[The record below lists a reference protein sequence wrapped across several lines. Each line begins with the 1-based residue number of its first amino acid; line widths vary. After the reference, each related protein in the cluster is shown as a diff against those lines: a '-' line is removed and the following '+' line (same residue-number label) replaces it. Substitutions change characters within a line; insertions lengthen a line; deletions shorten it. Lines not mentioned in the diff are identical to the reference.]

1 MSGVNPYTDAE
12 SQASLK
18 SMTAL
23 TNDDD
28 RPLAHH
34 NSTDDLVH
42 RVFAHWDMDLH
53 ASLGETVPLE
63 IVDAETARSQRGA

>member
-1 MSGVNPYTDAE
+1 
-12 SQASLK
+12 
-18 SMTAL
+18 MTAL

-28 RPLAHH
+28 RQLAHH

-63 IVDAETARSQRGA
+63 VVGDEAAGSRRNA